1 MKRILKYVSKYKGT
15 VIIGTMCM
23 LIVIG
28 VDLFLPYLQQ
38 VFIDSGLMKGNQN
51 VIVSVLVWIVIIT
64 VIKAMLGYGKE
75 FLYDVLSS
83 WVHQDIK
90 NDLFAHIQTLEFEYF
105 DNMNTG
111 ELMSRIGEDAENI
124 WQTIGYGMRLF
135 IENTIYFV
143 ISTIIL
149 FILNYKLA
157 LACFIV
163 MIPIGFIGIKLEKKF
178 GEIYSKISDQTAEIN
193 TIAQEDIAGIKLV
206 KAFSREKYEINK
218 FLKMNKVYYDLN
230 MEQAKIIGDYFPPI
244 EFLTNIALVIMIVLG
259 GFLVMDGEVSIGILV
274 AFNGYIW
281 NLIWPMRMLGE
292 LTDLLSRT
300 VSSANKIFAIMD
312 KDPSIKTKENFKDVK
327 NIKGNIKFEWVNFK
341 YDDKLV
347 LKNINLDI
355 KAGSTVAIMGAT
367 GAGKSSLINLIGRY
381 YDTCKGSIKIDGID
395 IKEYNL
401 EFLRK
406 NMAIVPQETFLFSE
420 TILNNIKFSNENA
433 SFEEIKEASK
443 LACANEFIEGLE
455 LGYNTEIGERG
466 IGLSGGQKQRIAIA
480 RALVRKAKILILDDS
495 TSALDMETEH
505 ELLKNLSNRKH
516 ESTTFI
522 IAHRISAVKNADLII
537 YLEDGQIK
545 ESGTHDE
552 LLKKKGRYYDI
563 YNDQFRD
570 FNLLEEEVI

>member
-51 VIVSVLVWIVIIT
+51 VIVSVLVWIGIIT
-64 VIKAMLGYGKE
+64 IIKAMLGYGKE

-135 IENTIYFV
+135 IENIIYFV

-149 FILNYKLA
+149 FVLNYKLA

-163 MIPIGFIGIKLEKKF
+163 MIPIGFIGIKLENKF
-178 GEIYSKISDQTAEIN
+178 GETYSKISDQTAEIN
-193 TIAQEDIAGIKLV
+193 TIAQEDISGIKLV

-327 NIKGNIKFEWVNFK
+327 NIKGNIKFEGVNFK

-480 RALVRKAKILILDDS
+480 RSLVRKAKILILDDS

>member
-51 VIVSVLVWIVIIT
+51 VIVSVLVWIGIIT
-64 VIKAMLGYGKE
+64 IIKAMLGYGKE

-135 IENTIYFV
+135 IENIIYFV

-149 FILNYKLA
+149 FVLNYKLA

-163 MIPIGFIGIKLEKKF
+163 MIPIGFIGIKLENKF
-178 GEIYSKISDQTAEIN
+178 GETYSKISDQTAEIN

-327 NIKGNIKFEWVNFK
+327 NIKGNIEFEGVNFK

-480 RALVRKAKILILDDS
+480 RSLVRKAKILILDDS

>member
-51 VIVSVLVWIVIIT
+51 VIVSVLVWIGIIT
-64 VIKAMLGYGKE
+64 IIKAMLGYGKE

-135 IENTIYFV
+135 IENIIYFV

-149 FILNYKLA
+149 FVLNYKLA

-163 MIPIGFIGIKLEKKF
+163 MIPIGFIGIKLENKF
-178 GEIYSKISDQTAEIN
+178 GETYSKISDQTAEIN

-327 NIKGNIKFEWVNFK
+327 NIKGNIKFEGVNFR
-341 YDDKLV
+341 YDDKLL

-355 KAGSTVAIMGAT
+355 EAGSTVAIMGAT

-480 RALVRKAKILILDDS
+480 RSLVRKAKILILDDS

-552 LLKKKGRYYDI
+552 LLKKKGRYYDV

>member
-51 VIVSVLVWIVIIT
+51 VIVSVLVWIGIIT
-64 VIKAMLGYGKE
+64 IINVMLGYGKE

-135 IENTIYFV
+135 IENIIYFV

-149 FILNYKLA
+149 FVLNYKLA

-163 MIPIGFIGIKLEKKF
+163 MIPIGFIGIKLENKF
-178 GEIYSKISDQTAEIN
+178 GETYSKISDQTAEIN

-327 NIKGNIKFEWVNFK
+327 NIKGNIKFEGVNFK

-480 RALVRKAKILILDDS
+480 RSLVRKAKILILDDS

-552 LLKKKGRYYDI
+552 LLKKKGRYYDV

>member
-38 VFIDSGLMKGNQN
+38 VFIDSGLMKGDQN

-135 IENTIYFV
+135 IENIIYFV

-149 FILNYKLA
+149 FVLNYKLA

-193 TIAQEDIAGIKLV
+193 TIAQEDISGIKLV

-327 NIKGNIKFEWVNFK
+327 NIKGNIKFEGVNFK
-341 YDDKLV
+341 
-347 LKNINLDI
+347 
-355 KAGSTVAIMGAT
+355 
-367 GAGKSSLINLIGRY
+367 
-381 YDTCKGSIKIDGID
+381 
-395 IKEYNL
+395 
-401 EFLRK
+401 
-406 NMAIVPQETFLFSE
+406 
-420 TILNNIKFSNENA
+420 
-433 SFEEIKEASK
+433 
-443 LACANEFIEGLE
+443 
-455 LGYNTEIGERG
+455 
-466 IGLSGGQKQRIAIA
+466 
-480 RALVRKAKILILDDS
+480 
-495 TSALDMETEH
+495 
-505 ELLKNLSNRKH
+505 
-516 ESTTFI
+516 
-522 IAHRISAVKNADLII
+522 
-537 YLEDGQIK
+537 
-545 ESGTHDE
+545 
-552 LLKKKGRYYDI
+552 
-563 YNDQFRD
+563 
-570 FNLLEEEVI
+570 

>member
-51 VIVSVLVWIVIIT
+51 VIVSVLVWIGIIT
-64 VIKAMLGYGKE
+64 IIKAMLGYGKE

-135 IENTIYFV
+135 IENIIYFV

-149 FILNYKLA
+149 FVLNYKLA

-163 MIPIGFIGIKLEKKF
+163 MIPIGFIGIKLENKF
-178 GEIYSKISDQTAEIN
+178 GETYSKISDQTAEIN

-327 NIKGNIKFEWVNFK
+327 NIKGNIKFEGVNFR

-355 KAGSTVAIMGAT
+355 EAGSTVAIMGAT

-480 RALVRKAKILILDDS
+480 RSLVIKAKILILDDS

-505 ELLKNLSNRKH
+505 ELLKNLSNRKQ

>member
-51 VIVSVLVWIVIIT
+51 VIVSVLVWIGIIT
-64 VIKAMLGYGKE
+64 IIKAMLGYGKE

-135 IENTIYFV
+135 IENIIYFV

-149 FILNYKLA
+149 FVLNYKLA

-163 MIPIGFIGIKLEKKF
+163 MIPIGFIGIKLENKF
-178 GEIYSKISDQTAEIN
+178 GETYSKISDQTAEIN

-327 NIKGNIKFEWVNFK
+327 NIKGNIKFEGVNFK

-355 KAGSTVAIMGAT
+355 KVGSTVAIMGAT

>member
-51 VIVSVLVWIVIIT
+51 VIVSVLVWIGIIT
-64 VIKAMLGYGKE
+64 IIKAMLGYGKE

-135 IENTIYFV
+135 IENIIYFV

-149 FILNYKLA
+149 FVLNYKLA

-163 MIPIGFIGIKLEKKF
+163 MIPIGFIGIKLENKF
-178 GEIYSKISDQTAEIN
+178 GETYSKISDQTAEIN

-327 NIKGNIKFEWVNFK
+327 NIKGNIKFEGVNFK

-355 KAGSTVAIMGAT
+355 KAGSTVAIMGTT
-367 GAGKSSLINLIGRY
+367 GSGKSTLLNLIGRY
-381 YDTCKGSIKIDGID
+381 YDVKEGCIKVDNIDVKNYD
-395 IKEYNL
+395 L
-401 EFLRK
+401 EVLRSS
-406 NMAIVPQETFLFSE
+406 MAIVPQDTFLFSDS
-420 TILNNIKFSNENA
+420 ILNNIKFSNENA

-480 RALVRKAKILILDDS
+480 RSLVRKAKILILDDS

>member
-51 VIVSVLVWIVIIT
+51 VIVSVLVWIGIIT
-64 VIKAMLGYGKE
+64 IIKAMLGYGKE

-135 IENTIYFV
+135 IENIIYFV

-149 FILNYKLA
+149 FVLNYKLA

-163 MIPIGFIGIKLEKKF
+163 MIPIGFIGIKLENKF
-178 GEIYSKISDQTAEIN
+178 GETYSKISDQTAEIN

-327 NIKGNIKFEWVNFK
+327 NIKGNIKFEGVNFK

-355 KAGSTVAIMGAT
+355 EAGSTVAIMGAT

-480 RALVRKAKILILDDS
+480 RSLVRKAKILILDDS

-505 ELLKNLSNRKH
+505 ELLKNISNRKH

>member
-51 VIVSVLVWIVIIT
+51 VIVSVLVWIGIIT
-64 VIKAMLGYGKE
+64 IIKAMLGYGKE

-149 FILNYKLA
+149 FVLNYKLA

-312 KDPSIKTKENFKDVK
+312 KEPSIKTKENFKDVK
-327 NIKGNIKFEWVNFK
+327 NIKGNIEFEGVNFK

-355 KAGSTVAIMGAT
+355 EAGSTVAIMGAT

-480 RALVRKAKILILDDS
+480 RSLVRKAKILILDDS

-516 ESTTFI
+516 KSTTFI

>member
-51 VIVSVLVWIVIIT
+51 LIVSVLVWIGIIT
-64 VIKAMLGYGKE
+64 IIKAMLGYGKE

-135 IENTIYFV
+135 IENIIYFV

-149 FILNYKLA
+149 FVLNYKLA

-163 MIPIGFIGIKLEKKF
+163 MIPIGFIGIKLENKF
-178 GEIYSKISDQTAEIN
+178 GETYSKISDQTAEIN

-312 KDPSIKTKENFKDVK
+312 KEPSIKTKENFKDVK
-327 NIKGNIKFEWVNFK
+327 NIKGNIEFEGVNFK

-355 KAGSTVAIMGAT
+355 EAGSTVAIMGAT

-480 RALVRKAKILILDDS
+480 RSLVRKAKILILDDS

-505 ELLKNLSNRKH
+505 ELLKNISNRKH

-552 LLKKKGRYYDI
+552 LLKKKGRYYDV

>member
-38 VFIDSGLMKGNQN
+38 IFIDSGLMKGNQN
-51 VIVSVLVWIVIIT
+51 VIVSVLVWIGIIT
-64 VIKAMLGYGKE
+64 IIKAMLGYGKE

-135 IENTIYFV
+135 IENIIYFV

-149 FILNYKLA
+149 FVLNYKLA

-163 MIPIGFIGIKLEKKF
+163 MIPIGFIGIKLENKF
-178 GEIYSKISDQTAEIN
+178 GETYSKISDQTAEIN

-327 NIKGNIKFEWVNFK
+327 NIKGNIEFEGVNFR

-480 RALVRKAKILILDDS
+480 RSLVRKAKILILDDS

>member
-51 VIVSVLVWIVIIT
+51 VIVSVLVWIGIIT
-64 VIKAMLGYGKE
+64 IIKAMLGYGKE

-135 IENTIYFV
+135 IENIIYFV

-149 FILNYKLA
+149 FVLNYKLA

-163 MIPIGFIGIKLEKKF
+163 MIPIGFIGIKLENKF
-178 GEIYSKISDQTAEIN
+178 GETYSKISDQTAEIN

-327 NIKGNIKFEWVNFK
+327 NIKGNIKFEGVNFK

-480 RALVRKAKILILDDS
+480 RSLVRKAKILILDDS

-552 LLKKKGRYYDI
+552 LLKKKGRYYDV

>member
-38 VFIDSGLMKGNQN
+38 IFIDSGLMKGNQN
-51 VIVSVLVWIVIIT
+51 VIVSVLVWIGIIT
-64 VIKAMLGYGKE
+64 IIKAMLGYGKE

-135 IENTIYFV
+135 IENIIYFV

-149 FILNYKLA
+149 FVLNYKLA

-163 MIPIGFIGIKLEKKF
+163 MIPIGFIGIKLENKF
-178 GEIYSKISDQTAEIN
+178 GETYSKISDQTAEIN

-327 NIKGNIKFEWVNFK
+327 NIKGNIKFEGVNFK

-355 KAGSTVAIMGAT
+355 KVGSTVAIMGAT

>member
-38 VFIDSGLMKGNQN
+38 IFIDSGLMKGNQN
-51 VIVSVLVWIVIIT
+51 VIVSVLVWIGIIT
-64 VIKAMLGYGKE
+64 IIKAMLGYGKE

-135 IENTIYFV
+135 IENIIYFV

-163 MIPIGFIGIKLEKKF
+163 MIPIGFIGIKLENKF
-178 GEIYSKISDQTAEIN
+178 GVTYSKISDQTAEIN

-327 NIKGNIKFEWVNFK
+327 NIKGNIKFEGVNFR

-355 KAGSTVAIMGAT
+355 EAGSTVAIMGAT

-480 RALVRKAKILILDDS
+480 RSLVRKAKILILDDS

>member
-51 VIVSVLVWIVIIT
+51 VIVSVLVWIGIIT
-64 VIKAMLGYGKE
+64 IIKAMLGYGKE

-135 IENTIYFV
+135 IENIIYFV

-149 FILNYKLA
+149 FVLNYKLA

-163 MIPIGFIGIKLEKKF
+163 MIPIGFIGIKLENKF
-178 GEIYSKISDQTAEIN
+178 GETYSKISDQTAEIN

-259 GFLVMDGEVSIGILV
+259 GFLVVDGEVSIGILV

-327 NIKGNIKFEWVNFK
+327 NIKGNIKFEGVNFK

-480 RALVRKAKILILDDS
+480 RSLVRKAKILILDDS

>member
-38 VFIDSGLMKGNQN
+38 VFIDGGLMKGNQN
-51 VIVSVLVWIVIIT
+51 VIVSVLVWIGIIT
-64 VIKAMLGYGKE
+64 IIKAMLGYGKE

-135 IENTIYFV
+135 IENIIYFV

-149 FILNYKLA
+149 FVLNYKLA

-163 MIPIGFIGIKLEKKF
+163 MIPIGFIGIKLENKF
-178 GEIYSKISDQTAEIN
+178 GETYSKISDQTAEIN

-327 NIKGNIKFEWVNFK
+327 NIKGNIKFEGVNFK

>member
-51 VIVSVLVWIVIIT
+51 VIVSVLVWIGIIT
-64 VIKAMLGYGKE
+64 IIKAMLGYGKE

-135 IENTIYFV
+135 IENIIYFV

-149 FILNYKLA
+149 FVLNYKLA

-327 NIKGNIKFEWVNFK
+327 NIKGNIKFEGVNFK

>member
-38 VFIDSGLMKGNQN
+38 IFIDSGLMKGNQN
-51 VIVSVLVWIVIIT
+51 VIVSVLVWIGIIT
-64 VIKAMLGYGKE
+64 IIKAMLGYGKE

-135 IENTIYFV
+135 IENIIYFV

-149 FILNYKLA
+149 FVLNYKLA

-163 MIPIGFIGIKLEKKF
+163 MIPIGFIGIKLENKF
-178 GEIYSKISDQTAEIN
+178 GETYSKISDQTAEIN

-259 GFLVMDGEVSIGILV
+259 GFFVMDGEVSIGILV

-327 NIKGNIKFEWVNFK
+327 NIKGNIKFEGVNFR

-355 KAGSTVAIMGAT
+355 EAGSTVAIMGAT

-480 RALVRKAKILILDDS
+480 RSLVRKAKILILDDS

-552 LLKKKGRYYDI
+552 LLKKKGRYYDV

>member
-51 VIVSVLVWIVIIT
+51 VIVSVLVWIGIIT
-64 VIKAMLGYGKE
+64 IIKAMLGYGKE

-135 IENTIYFV
+135 IENIIYFV

-149 FILNYKLA
+149 FVLNYKLA

-163 MIPIGFIGIKLEKKF
+163 MIPIGFIGIKLENKF
-178 GEIYSKISDQTAEIN
+178 GETYSKISDQTAEIN

-259 GFLVMDGEVSIGILV
+259 GFFVMDGEVSIGILV

-300 VSSANKIFAIMD
+300 VSSANKIFAIKD
-312 KDPSIKTKENFKDVK
+312 KEPSIKTKENFKDVK
-327 NIKGNIKFEWVNFK
+327 NIKGNIKFEGVNFK

-480 RALVRKAKILILDDS
+480 RSLVRKAKILILDDS